1 MKKTLIIILITII
14 IGLIIWDTFIREH
27 KILDPIITIDY
38 QYVTDTIWK
47 DTLYLKGDP
56 YPIPTPLKYLI
67 RYKIDSTAI
76 KNLKLILSEK
86 NLYIA
91 GLKDT
96 ITLHESYLK
105 QFPNNPKL
113 IELSLI
119 KDTMVLGLLQ
129 ISGQAESKSW
139 PIDLNRFDYRWDYV
153 NDLTRRNTKL
163 PPIKE
168 KFFAEYFVGGGYDLI
183 WRSPYISG
191 EIEKDLQ
198 RIRLYCN
205 ADIGL
210 LNWETSS
217 IKIGVDYKINVK
229 NRNNK

>member
-1 MKKTLIIILITII
+1 MKKTPIIILITII

-27 KILDPIITIDY
+27 KIPDPIITIDY

-56 YPIPTPLKYLI
+56 YPIPTPPKYLI
-67 RYKIDSTAI
+67 RYKIDSTLI

-96 ITLHESYLK
+96 ITLHKSYLK

-119 KDTMVLGLLQ
+119 KDTIELGLLQ
-129 ISGQAESKSW
+129 ISGQAESKQW
-139 PIDLNRFDYRWDYV
+139 PIDLNRFDYKWDYV
-153 NDLTRRNTKL
+153 NDLTRRNTKS

-168 KFFAEYFVGGGYDLI
+168 KFFAEYFVGGGYNLLYS
-183 WRSPYISG
+183 SPYIDFSA
-191 EIEKDLQ
+191 EKGLQ
-198 RIRLYCN
+198 RIWLYSN
-205 ADIGL
+205 IQIGL
-210 LNWETSS
+210 LNKETSS
-217 IKIGVDYKINVK
+217 IKVGVKYQISGNK
-229 NRNNK
+229 N